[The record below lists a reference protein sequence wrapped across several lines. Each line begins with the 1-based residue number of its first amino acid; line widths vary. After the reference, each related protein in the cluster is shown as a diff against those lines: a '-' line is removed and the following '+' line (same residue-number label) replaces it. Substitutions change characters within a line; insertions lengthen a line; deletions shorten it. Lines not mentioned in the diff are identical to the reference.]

1 MTDDEHNET
10 AIHNRITAAGCQ
22 IIITEVAPPYARE
35 RGSGRD
41 REPVADRSEGVGPMI
56 DTIRSWFASRQIR
69 EDLRSLGELGIALLA
84 VELIASIVVL
94 PVIVFAWSEV
104 IEITPEILGVIVA
117 VVLAF
122 PLVTYI
128 PRSGVHYE
136 IGIIILGY
144 AIGVVIVAGL
154 ARRRRSR

>member
-1 MTDDEHNET
+1 
-10 AIHNRITAAGCQ
+10 
-22 IIITEVAPPYARE
+22 
-35 RGSGRD
+35 
-41 REPVADRSEGVGPMI
+41 MI